1 MAKPRI
7 RSIKPEF
14 ATSGDMLR
22 LSDAC
27 ALFFVLL
34 WPICDDEGKHELDY
48 QGIAAKLGGRWH
60 RGKVKLF
67 VSCLI
72 KSGQLRINSTS
83 TWLQVTQWSHQKI
96 DKPRQPD
103 VLASELQWL
112 SQSDS
117 AKALEYYPPRSDRIG
132 SDSIGSDLLAT
143 ESKVVAIASTPKSK
157 PKAPASRNN
166 PSFELVQHWKAEF
179 KAVYGNEP
187 IPAGKEWGSAKNLLR
202 FVPLER
208 AKRLI
213 TAYLGMKDHW
223 FITKRHSIAVMLDNL
238 DAVNTFLETGN
249 TVNRTQI
256 AQIEKAE
263 ASLSQLDRV
272 KKGLL

>member
-14 ATSGDMLR
+14 WTDDKVAGLPKAT
-22 LSDAC
+22 
-27 ALFFVLL
+27 ALFFIAL
-34 WPICDDEGKHELDY
+34 WNFADD
-48 QGIAAKLGGRWH
+48 QGI
-60 RGKVKLF
+60 F
-67 VSCLI
+67 EDSS
-72 KSGQLRINSTS
+72 KSLSLRIPIFRSQDIDKMLNALWKAGLIMRSTS
-83 TWLQVTQWSHQKI
+83 DGLVLVSGWRHQKI
-96 DKPRQPD
+96 DRPHDGKWKGKEIQWLPYFDSTKPRD
-103 VLASELQWL
+103 
-112 SQSDS
+112 QSS
-117 AKALEYYPPRSDRIG
+117 TGSDRIG

-157 PKAPASRNN
+157 PKAPASKSN
-166 PSFELVQHWKAEF
+166 PSFELVQHWKSEF

-208 AKRLI
+208 AKRLV

-223 FITKRHSIAVMLDNL
+223 FITKRHSLAVMLDNL